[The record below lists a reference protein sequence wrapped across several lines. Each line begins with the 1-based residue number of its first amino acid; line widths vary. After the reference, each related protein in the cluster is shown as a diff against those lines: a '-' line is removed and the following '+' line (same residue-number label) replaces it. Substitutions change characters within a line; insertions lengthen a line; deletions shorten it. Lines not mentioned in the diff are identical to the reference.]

1 MRSCIVLAPTR
12 ELAKQVASEFESV
25 CPSLTVLSVYGGT
38 SIMAQVDVLRR
49 GADVVVGT
57 PGRVMDL
64 LERKSLIGDKIRFV
78 VLDEADQ
85 MLDMGFEEDMEVI
98 LQQVWWIHNV

>member
-1 MRSCIVLAPTR
+1 MWIRDR
-12 ELAKQVASEFESV
+12 
-25 CPSLTVLSVYGGT
+25 
-38 SIMAQVDVLRR
+38 
-49 GADVVVGT
+49 GT
-57 PGRVMDL
+57 PGRVMDW

>member
-1 MRSCIVLAPTR
+1 
-12 ELAKQVASEFESV
+12 
-25 CPSLTVLSVYGGT
+25 
-38 SIMAQVDVLRR
+38 MAQVDVLRR